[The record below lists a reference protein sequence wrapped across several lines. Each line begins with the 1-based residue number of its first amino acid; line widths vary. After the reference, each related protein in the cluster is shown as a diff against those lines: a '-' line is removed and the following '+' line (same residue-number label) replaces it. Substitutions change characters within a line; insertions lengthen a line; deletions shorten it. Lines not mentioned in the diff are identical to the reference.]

1 MTQKAVTKS
10 ISIDAPAMRLL
21 MFVADPLKWPRW
33 SMFKVDDIRPT
44 ANDRWTLSTPI
55 GSVDLW
61 LRRNAAVGMMEYVF
75 TAQQGRWSV
84 PGRVLKNGSGSEFIL
99 TLFKHEA
106 LPQRSF
112 ELLSMMVDSELAWLK
127 KLQELR

>member
-1 MTQKAVTKS
+1 VTQKAVTKS

-44 ANDRWTLSTPI
+44 ADDRWTLHTPI
-55 GSVDLW
+55 GSAALW
-61 LRRNAAVGMMEYVF
+61 LRRNAAVGMIEYVF
-75 TAQQGRWSV
+75 TAQQSRWSV
-84 PGRVLKNGSGSEFIL
+84 PGRVLNNGSDSEFIL
-99 TLFKHEA
+99 TLFRHEA
-106 LPQRSF
+106 LSQRSF
-112 ELLSMMVDSELAWLK
+112 ELLGAIVDCELAWLK